1 MSLEDSCFQVI
12 PNHFFEKGIRLQRAQ
27 EGDSGSISF
36 AAFRLYEPKSREGV
50 LGPDLRVLIL
60 LEYPGVS
67 PRRFPDEGPMV
78 KVGAGREA
86 CLGRVITAIAA
97 TGPGTFTTGRPC
109 RLQAQATA
117 H

>member
-1 MSLEDSCFQVI
+1 MNLLCLGDIDFQVI
-12 PNHFFEKGIRLQRAQ
+12 PNHLSEKVIRLQRAQ

-67 PRRFPDEGPMV
+67 PRGSLVNVPGERSGRAEGLP
-78 KVGAGREA
+78 
-86 CLGRVITAIAA
+86 
-97 TGPGTFTTGRPC
+97 
-109 RLQAQATA
+109 
-117 H
+117 

>member
-1 MSLEDSCFQVI
+1 LNNLSDSYGEGGEAMSLEDSCFQVI
-12 PNHFFEKGIRLQRAQ
+12 LNHFFEKVIRLQRAQ

-67 PRRFPDEGPMV
+67 PRGSLM
-78 KVGAGREA
+78 KV
-86 CLGRVITAIAA
+86 
-97 TGPGTFTTGRPC
+97 
-109 RLQAQATA
+109 QW
-117 H
+117 

>member
-1 MSLEDSCFQVI
+1 MSSEACYVWETLAFQVI
-12 PNHFFEKGIRLQRAQ
+12 PNHFFFEKVIRLQRAQ

-67 PRRFPDEGPMV
+67 PRGSLVNVHGERSGRAEGLP
-78 KVGAGREA
+78 
-86 CLGRVITAIAA
+86 
-97 TGPGTFTTGRPC
+97 
-109 RLQAQATA
+109 
-117 H
+117 

>member
-12 PNHFFEKGIRLQRAQ
+12 PNHFFEEVIPLQRAQ

-67 PRRFPDEGPMV
+67 PRGSLNRFQWSRGRGGP
-78 KVGAGREA
+78 KA
-86 CLGRVITAIAA
+86 CLGRVL
-97 TGPGTFTTGRPC
+97 TFFWFKG
-109 RLQAQATA
+109 
-117 H
+117 

>member
-1 MSLEDSCFQVI
+1 MLCLGDIGFPSHTQSL
-12 PNHFFEKGIRLQRAQ
+12 FFEKVIRLQRAQ

-67 PRRFPDEGPMV
+67 PGGTLGKCPGERSGRAEGLP
-78 KVGAGREA
+78 KVG
-86 CLGRVITAIAA
+86 L
-97 TGPGTFTTGRPC
+97 
-109 RLQAQATA
+109 
-117 H
+117 

>member
-12 PNHFFEKGIRLQRAQ
+12 PNHFFEEVIPLQRAQ

-67 PRRFPDEGPMV
+67 PEVLRGRQWWRNPGGP
-78 KVGAGREA
+78 RS
-86 CLGRVITAIAA
+86 LPR
-97 TGPGTFTTGRPC
+97 
-109 RLQAQATA
+109 
-117 H
+117 